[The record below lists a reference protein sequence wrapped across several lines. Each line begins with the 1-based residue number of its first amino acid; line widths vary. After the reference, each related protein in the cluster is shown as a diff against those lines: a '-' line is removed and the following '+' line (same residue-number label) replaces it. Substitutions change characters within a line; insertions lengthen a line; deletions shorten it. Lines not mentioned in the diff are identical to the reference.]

1 MNQPNHPLWKR
12 IVQRVF
18 MTRPFAWIGLHVFGR
33 IDPILMRLSKG
44 RVYSSRGMGLLSI
57 LLTTTGAR
65 SGLPRQAALLAFEDG
80 DDLFVI
86 ASRGGNPRH
95 PGWYHNLKA
104 NRRAT
109 VIWGGREETRVAHEA
124 ESPERERLWQK
135 AMNTFPTFDRYQAR
149 TGGRRVPVIVLQ
161 CPATSSPNPGPL

>member
-1 MNQPNHPLWKR
+1 MSETNRPLWKR
-12 IVQRVF
+12 IIQRLF
-18 MTRPFAWIGLHVFGR
+18 MTRPFAWLGLHVIAH

-44 RVYSSRGMGLLSI
+44 RVYISGGMGLLSI
-57 LLTTTGAR
+57 LLTTTGAK
-65 SGLPRQAALLAFEDG
+65 SGQSRQATLLAFEDG

-104 NRRAT
+104 NRHAT
-109 VIWGGREETRVAHEA
+109 VVWGGREETRIAHEA
-124 ESPERERLWQK
+124 SSPERERLWQK
-135 AMNTFPTFDRYQAR
+135 AMSIFPTFDRYQER

-161 CPATSSPNPGPL
+161 RPATASPR

>member
-1 MNQPNHPLWKR
+1 MIEPNHPLWKR
-12 IVQRVF
+12 SVQRVC
-18 MTRPFAWIGLHVFGR
+18 MTRPFTWLGLHVFAR

-44 RVYSSRGMGLLSI
+44 RLYSSRGMGLLTI
-57 LLTTTGAR
+57 LLTTIGAR
-65 SGLPRQAALLAFEDG
+65 SGQPRQAALLAFEDG

-95 PGWYHNLKA
+95 PSWYHNVKA

-109 VIWGGREETRVAHEA
+109 VVWDGREETRIALEA
-124 ESPERERLWQK
+124 VSPERERLWQK
-135 AMNTFPTFDRYQAR
+135 AMSIFPTFDRYQER

-161 CPATSSPNPGPL
+161 RPATGSPNLG

>member
-1 MNQPNHPLWKR
+1 MTESGRPWWKR

-57 LLTTTGAR
+57 LLTTTGAK
-65 SGLPRQAALLAFEDG
+65 SGRLRQAALLAFEDG
-80 DDLFVI
+80 DNLVVI
-86 ASRGGNPRH
+86 ASRVGNQRH
-95 PGWYHNLKA
+95 PGWNHNLKA
-104 NRRAT
+104 NRRST
-109 VIWGGREETRVAHEA
+109 VVWRGREETRIAHEA
-124 ESPERERLWQK
+124 ISPERERLWQK
-135 AMNTFPTFDRYQAR
+135 AMSTFPTFDRYQER

-161 CPATSSPNPGPL
+161 RPATSSPNLGSQ